1 MRPFLFFLLITISL
15 FSLNL
20 SQDTKKENK
29 TEKKKN
35 NKSVKKE
42 KNETNSKNIKP
53 ENKTKSKKVKKDK
66 KNKKSKKTEEEKLVP
81 PPFLS
86 SISDI
91 PDDTYNLPNDDVYL
105 LNDKN
110 IDKVLQNGNNYR
122 WLIILFSETCGHC
135 YYARTEI
142 RKVLPEFKY
151 SSYLRFAEIEINFN
165 PMTNMRFNIQ
175 GVPYIFILQNNTM
188 YIMDLY
194 PSSKNIIK
202 FLEMDLLYFLPEE
215 KKPFPPPPKYNKF
228 AMENIKNNFKE
239 LTNNINEHLKNY
251 GINFEFTPL
260 ILGITCV
267 IGFISI
273 FLLEYLCCAK
283 FCPEEEEI
291 QQDEK
296 NNEEKE
302 EKKQNDE
309 KMQKDKEIS
318 EEEKIK
324 REKEN
329 EKIEKE
335 NEKIENEK
343 EKIEKENEKI
353 EKENERKDKKQ
364 DSIKNEKSKE
374 KNIIKLKIK
383 IKRKKNKNLSNK

>member
-1 MRPFLFFLLITISL
+1 MRSFLFFLLITFSL
-15 FSLNL
+15 FSLIL
-20 SQDTKKENK
+20 SQDKKQENKAEKKKNKKTEKKEEKSGIDAKNIKKENK
-29 TEKKKN
+29 TKSNKQKKSKN
-35 NKSVKKE
+35 NKKHKK
-42 KNETNSKNIKP
+42 P
-53 ENKTKSKKVKKDK
+53 
-66 KNKKSKKTEEEKLVP
+66 KKTEEDKLVP

-110 IDKVLQNGNNYR
+110 IDKVLQKGNNYR
-122 WLIILFSETCGHC
+122 WLVILFSETCGHC

-228 AMENIKNNFKE
+228 AMENIKNNFKD
-239 LTNNINEHLKNY
+239 LTDNVNDYLKKY

-260 ILGITCV
+260 MLGIACV
-267 IGFISI
+267 IGFIFM
-273 FLLEYLCCAK
+273 FLFECLCCAK
-283 FCPEEEEI
+283 FCPDEEEI
-291 QQDEK
+291 KKEEK
-296 NNEEKE
+296 INEEKKE
-302 EKKQNDE
+302 EKEISEKTEKDE
-309 KMQKDKEIS
+309 NKQKDKEIS

-324 REKEN
+324 REKEK
-329 EKIEKE
+329 EIKQLEKE
-335 NEKIENEK
+335 ND
-343 EKIEKENEKI
+343 
-353 EKENERKDKKQ
+353 RKDKKE
-364 DSIKNEKSKE
+364 DVNKNG
-374 KNIIKLKIK
+374 
-383 IKRKKNKNLSNK
+383 KNKGIKDNKTNGKKKKE

>member
-15 FSLNL
+15 FSLIL
-20 SQDTKKENK
+20 SQDKKVENK

-35 NKSVKKE
+35 NKSIKKE
-42 KNETNSKNIKP
+42 KNETKSKNIKP

-66 KNKKSKKTEEEKLVP
+66 KNKKSKKTEDNKLVP

-122 WLIILFSETCGHC
+122 WLVILFSETCGHC

-228 AMENIKNNFKE
+228 AMENIKNNFRE
-239 LTNNINEHLKNY
+239 LTNNINDYLKNY

-260 ILGITCV
+260 ILGITFV

-273 FLLEYLCCAK
+273 FLVEYLCCVK
-283 FCPEEEEI
+283 FCPDEEEI
-291 QQDEK
+291 KQEEEK
-296 NNEEKE
+296 NNEEKKDE
-302 EKKQNDE
+302 KKENDEKKQ
-309 KMQKDKEIS
+309 KEIS

-324 REKEN
+324 REKE
-329 EKIEKE
+329 KE
-335 NEKIENEK
+335 IAG
-343 EKIEKENEKI
+343 
-353 EKENERKDKKQ
+353 KENERKDKRE
-364 DSIKNEKSKE
+364 DSTKNEKSKGN
-374 KNIIKLKIK
+374 KDN
-383 IKRKKNKNLSNK
+383 KKKKKE

>member
-15 FSLNL
+15 FSLIL
-20 SQDTKKENK
+20 SQDKKVENK

-35 NKSVKKE
+35 NKSIKKE
-42 KNETNSKNIKP
+42 KNETKSKNIKK
-53 ENKTKSKKVKKDK
+53 ENKTKSKKEKKDKKNK
-66 KNKKSKKTEEEKLVP
+66 KNKKSKKTEDNKLVP

-122 WLIILFSETCGHC
+122 WLVILFSETCGHC

-228 AMENIKNNFKE
+228 AMENIKNNFRE
-239 LTNNINEHLKNY
+239 LTNNINDYLKNY

-260 ILGITCV
+260 ILGITFV

-273 FLLEYLCCAK
+273 FLVEYLCCVK
-283 FCPEEEEI
+283 FCPDEEEI
-291 QQDEK
+291 KQEEEK
-296 NNEEKE
+296 NNEEKKE
-302 EKKQNDE
+302 NDEKKEDEKKQ
-309 KMQKDKEIS
+309 KEIS

-324 REKEN
+324 REKE
-329 EKIEKE
+329 KE
-335 NEKIENEK
+335 IAG
-343 EKIEKENEKI
+343 
-353 EKENERKDKKQ
+353 KENERKDKRE
-364 DSIKNEKSKE
+364 DSTKNEKSKGN
-374 KNIIKLKIK
+374 KDN
-383 IKRKKNKNLSNK
+383 KKKKKE

>member
-15 FSLNL
+15 FPLNL

-122 WLIILFSETCGHC
+122 WLVILFSETCGHC
-135 YYARTEI
+135 YFARTEI
-142 RKVLPEFKY
+142 RKVLPDYKY

-165 PMTNMRFNIQ
+165 PMTNMRFNID

-194 PSSKNIIK
+194 PSQKNIIK
-202 FLEMDLLYFLPEE
+202 FLETDLSDFLPEE
-215 KKPFPPPPKYNKF
+215 KKPFPPPMVDTNKF
-228 AMENIKNNFKE
+228 GWDKIKNI
-239 LTNNINEHLKNY
+239 LQDITDNINEFLNNY
-251 GINFEFTPL
+251 GIKIQFTPL
-260 ILGITCV
+260 LLFIIITM
-267 IGFISI
+267 I
-273 FLLEYLCCAK
+273 FTIICILEYFCCLK
-283 FCPEEEEI
+283 FCPDEVNIGE
-291 QQDEK
+291 EK
-296 NNEEKE
+296 NKKNEDENVEKKEKENDKNLEEDKKISE
-302 EKKQNDE
+302 EKKIE
-309 KMQKDKEIS
+309 
-318 EEEKIK
+318 
-324 REKEN
+324 REKEK
-329 EKIEKE
+329 EMLKKEKE
-335 NEKIENEK
+335 DKNKTEK
-343 EKIEKENEKI
+343 ERNKE
-353 EKENERKDKKQ
+353 
-364 DSIKNEKSKE
+364 IKNKKKKKE
-374 KNIIKLKIK
+374 
-383 IKRKKNKNLSNK
+383 